1 VGGLRSLPGWIGSW
15 LLQGWILARVDL
27 AWMDRG
33 GCPSGLAA
41 PVDQEKGATRVNS
54 GHCGLVT
61 KSNMC
66 NCPARWRSSCRRPS
80 AHLMVFVEER
90 FDRVLGL
97 VRMVHGRADQSDV
110 ISVNDVAQRCAC
122 ERVSG
127 SGVGS
132 SGNDATARKGYEQCV
147 RSWSDDKNFALP
159 GLRSAV
165 FYFPCR
171 QESTWAGEGYHP
183 PW

>member
-1 VGGLRSLPGWIGSW
+1 VDRVLVA
-15 LLQGWILARVDL
+15 ARVDFGL
-27 AWMDRG
+27 GGFGVDGSGGLPQWI
-33 GCPSGLAA
+33 GCPSRSREGGYQSEFWPLRTRHK
-41 PVDQEKGATRVNS
+41 VKYICATY
-54 GHCGLVT
+54 
-61 KSNMC
+61 
-66 NCPARWRSSCRRPS
+66 CPARRRSSCRRPS
-80 AHLMVFVEER
+80 AHLMVFVESSASCGWSTVVPT
-90 FDRVLGL
+90 RVTSLASTTC
-97 VRMVHGRADQSDV
+97 VM
-110 ISVNDVAQRCAC
+110 AQRCAC
-122 ERVSG
+122 ERVPG